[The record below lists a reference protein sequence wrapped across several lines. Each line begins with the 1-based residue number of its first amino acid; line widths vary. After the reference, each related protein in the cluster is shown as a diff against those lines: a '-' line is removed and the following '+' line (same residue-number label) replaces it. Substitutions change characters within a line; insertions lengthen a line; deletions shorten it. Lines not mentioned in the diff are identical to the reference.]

1 MPRATVLLGLLICF
15 PAACLAQISGN
26 AAYSDSGAKA
36 RAEQAVR
43 NSRVLTEHE
52 LPPTGTSMFVEA
64 NVLANVKADEYVA
77 VFGVA
82 QEGETVA
89 DVGKKME
96 DALNAFVENLKALGI
111 DEADL
116 YVDFVA
122 QNKIYGYEITDD
134 LAREKLTGFELK
146 KNVSIRFQDQKQLDA
161 LLAAAAE
168 SQIYDLIEV
177 KYVVKDA
184 AKVQDQ
190 LMEEAARVVQKKTQR
205 YEALLG
211 TKVLPHPQI
220 YAERHGTH
228 YPAELYDSYVAQESE
243 QVEGGFRR
251 ERLNVQGARKSRTFY
266 YNGLDGDGFDT
277 VINPAVIEPQVQFTL
292 HLKLRYEIEQGRA
305 AP

>member
-1 MPRATVLLGLLICF
+1 MSRTTVSLCLLLSF

-26 AAYSDSGAKA
+26 AAYTDSGAKA

-43 NSRVLTEHE
+43 NNHVLSEHE

-64 NVLANVKADEYVA
+64 NVLANVRADEYVA
-77 VFGVA
+77 VFAVA
-82 QEGETVA
+82 QEGASVA
-89 DVGKKME
+89 EVAKKME
-96 DALNAFVENLKALGI
+96 DVLNSFVEDVKALGI

-122 QNKIYGYEITDD
+122 QNKIYGFEITDD

-146 KNVSIRFQDQKQLDA
+146 KNVLIRFQDQKLLDS

-177 KYVVKDA
+177 EYVVKDA

-190 LMEEAARVVQKKTQR
+190 LMEEAARVIQKKTKR
-205 YEALLG
+205 YEQLLG

-220 YAERHGTH
+220 YAERNSVHF
-228 YPAELYDSYVAQESE
+228 PSELYDSYVAQESE
-243 QVEGGFRR
+243 YVEAAFRR
-251 ERLNVQGARKSRTFY
+251 DGLNVQGARKSRTFY
-266 YNGLDGDGFDT
+266 YNGLDGDGFDS
-277 VINPAVIEPQVQFTL
+277 VIDPAVIEPQVQFTL
-292 HLKLRYEIEQGRA
+292 HLKLRYEIEQARA
-305 AP
+305 SP